1 MLKGMP
7 STGVGRATAK
17 TTYTSEWSLVTMVAT
32 PEVQLTNLPKQTIE
46 MAWDESVRG
55 KIEL

>member
-1 MLKGMP
+1 
-7 STGVGRATAK
+7 
-17 TTYTSEWSLVTMVAT
+17 MVAT